1 MSFAWKHA
9 HNKCGDDM
17 GNCIYEWKIQFHI
30 IYFVGKFISSNL
42 ILFSNIINMVGD
54 TTSQS
59 QQNVSVLPSTLEK
72 KTHSNAKFPMHMY
85 YIILRS
91 WRGGKK
97 LCTHEEK
104 SIRNFHVFLSVS
116 SSLSRAALHN
126 FYYSFLHFLRLEIYI
141 FIFCKTFS
149 VWQLF
154 IVIRGDFVTFSN

>member
-30 IYFVGKFISSNL
+30 YILSENSYRQIWFFFLTSSTWWETQHHNRSKKF
-42 ILFSNIINMVGD
+42 GA
-54 TTSQS
+54 
-59 QQNVSVLPSTLEK
+59 SVYSWK
-72 KTHSNAKFPMHMY
+72 KKHSNAKFPMHMY

-91 WRGGKK
+91 WRRGKK